1 MNRRI
6 PVKSLEDLCG
16 ERLEKFL
23 TDHCWTVA
31 KIFRG
36 IELDEIVNRE
46 ENLPLHID
54 ELRNAIFDNIAW
66 YLDEKVVAC
75 IVRGVHEAV
84 KTKQAQYTI
93 NTRIPLY
100 KTELYCMVTMVDLIV
115 TPRLRRLD
123 MEKLPRIL
131 RTHITSRLQK
141 FTGLKSLN
149 LLLLGFGMESR
160 TCGQED
166 IVAPANIISA
176 LRSMSFLTHLVLP
189 NFCTNNIIKALALK
203 CRDTLSM
210 LEIDHS
216 LRVSDKVVDDMLKLT
231 NLSLLSMAGTTL
243 TSESLAQILL
253 GLPKLRFLPNGDF
266 LTDCLEWIAYE
277 NRDINPLQKGS
288 LPVFQIHEFRSSE
301 EYHFHSK
308 KQMEL
313 VAVMCP
319 KISKMRFF
327 YDSEALCEIRT
338 LEKFTNLR
346 ELCLNGGDFA
356 KDPLRELLENIGPQ
370 LLSLELNH
378 VENIDRHAIVQM
390 SLCCSHLQHLA
401 LSACSFLDYGALHR
415 ELLDYYEAGGLD
427 DTEEMELDLLLRD
440 QEVFKDQMESLTQP
454 FVQLKELK
462 IGSVCSNST
471 LIFLLM
477 LAPGLVRLFIGGRH
491 NISNETLIKI
501 ISLNPLTFLEE
512 IEISEGD
519 KLDKSTLDI
528 LLSSCSNLR
537 TVRGMQF
544 WKGMTD
550 EERVNVRNHL
560 RKGNIDLDI
569 PELILT
575 DMSAFTLKVELSE
588 ETRKFLS
595 TA

>member
-1 MNRRI
+1 MNRRV

-16 ERLEKFL
+16 ERLQGFL

-31 KIFRG
+31 KTYRG

-46 ENLPLHID
+46 
-54 ELRNAIFDNIAW
+54 NIAW
-66 YLDEKVVAC
+66 YLDEKVADY
-75 IVRGVHEAV
+75 IVRGVHDAV
-84 KTKQAQYTI
+84 KTKQSQYTI
-93 NTRIPLY
+93 NTRIPVY

-131 RTHITSRLQK
+131 RTHITARLQK
-141 FTGLKSLN
+141 FTGLKFLN

-176 LRSMSFLTHLVLP
+176 LQSMSFLTHLVLP
-189 NFCTNNIIKALALK
+189 NFCTNNIIRALALK
-203 CRDTLSM
+203 CRDTLTM

-216 LRVSDKVVDDMLKLT
+216 LRVSDKVVGDMLKLT
-231 NLSLLSMAGTTL
+231 NLILLSMAGTTL
-243 TSESLAQILL
+243 TSEALAKILL

-277 NRDINPLQKGS
+277 SQNINLLQNEGLPL
-288 LPVFQIHEFRSSE
+288 LQIHEFRSSE
-301 EYHFHSK
+301 DYHFHSK

-313 VAVMCP
+313 VSVMCP

-338 LEKFTNLR
+338 LERFSNLR

-356 KDPLRELLENIGPQ
+356 KDPLRELFEKIGPQ
-370 LLSLELNH
+370 LSSLELNH

-390 SLCCSHLQHLA
+390 SLCCAHLQHLTF
-401 LSACSFLDYGALHR
+401 SACSFLDYGALHR
-415 ELLDYYEAGGLD
+415 ELLDYYQAGGLD
-427 DTEEMELDLLLRD
+427 TAEEMELDLLLRD
-440 QEVFKDQMESLTQP
+440 QEVFNNQMENLTQP

-477 LAPGLVRLFIGGRH
+477 LAPRLVRVYIGGRN
-491 NISNETLIKI
+491 NISNETLMKI

-519 KLDKSTLDI
+519 HLDRGTLD
-528 LLSSCSNLR
+528 LLLNSCINLR
-537 TVRGMQF
+537 KVRGMQF

-550 EERVNVRNHL
+550 QDRANVKNHL
-560 RKGNIDLDI
+560 KRRNIDLDI
-569 PELILT
+569 PDLILT
-575 DMSAFTLKVELSE
+575 DMSAFTFKVELSE